1 MRAVIQ
7 RVTEASVSVDEQVV
21 GQIGP
26 GLLVLL
32 GVGPGDTEREVQ
44 WMAKKVSGLRI
55 FQDASGRMNDSAL
68 DLNLGI
74 LVVSQF
80 TLYGDCRKG
89 KRPNFMG
96 AAAPEMAEPL
106 YESFCE
112 ALKEL
117 GISDVQRGRFGAM
130 MSVSLC
136 NDGPVTLILD
146 SPN

>member
-21 GQIGP
+21 GEIGP

-68 DLNLGI
+68 DLIWAFWSCRSSHCTETVVRESVPI
-74 LVVSQF
+74 LWAQRPQRWRSRFMNHFV
-80 TLYGDCRKG
+80 
-89 KRPNFMG
+89 KR
-96 AAAPEMAEPL
+96 
-106 YESFCE
+106 
-112 ALKEL
+112 
-117 GISDVQRGRFGAM
+117 
-130 MSVSLC
+130 
-136 NDGPVTLILD
+136 
-146 SPN
+146 